1 MPQLKTLDMAHLDLQ
16 VTSLGAVL
24 LAFTQL
30 ERLHFDYDSAHM
42 LACAVTLTTA
52 AIQHL
57 LFTALLLEVDADR
70 RP

>member
-1 MPQLKTLDMAHLDLQ
+1 MPRLKTLDMAHLDLQ

-42 LACAVTLTTA
+42 LVCAVALTTA
-52 AIQHL
+52 AIDHL
-57 LFTALLLEVDADR
+57 LFAARLLEVDANR
-70 RP
+70 CP